1 MEIQRP
7 IPTHLIT
14 GFLGAGKTTLLR
26 HWMSQKPAD
35 EHWAVLINEF
45 GEIGID
51 DHLVGSPQTQASG
64 LTVRQVPG
72 GCLCCSAGLSLQVAL
87 NDLIRHVRPDRLL
100 IEPTGLGHP
109 RELLQTLSG
118 SQYRGVL
125 NLRAALTLVDAR
137 HLQSQRHRE
146 HPIFNDQLAVADVI
160 VAHKSDTYTQADCDA
175 LEAYI
180 TQNHWQQ
187 TPLVYCQQGELSLD
201 WLNQPCGFEPAPRA
215 TVRRESAPSDSI
227 WQATMPDFP
236 ASGVIQR
243 SNEGEGYY
251 SLGWMIEPAQLFDP
265 MPLKAWLDSLGM
277 ERVKGAFITSSGIF
291 GYNRAGLDAQWWPL
305 DEISCSRLE
314 IIDSSPLAS
323 EGLTHSLLGCVHS
336 RPAASS

>member
-14 GFLGAGKTTLLR
+14 GFLGAGKTTLIR
-26 HWMSQKPAD
+26 HWMSRKPAD
-35 EHWAVLINEF
+35 ENWAILINEF

-51 DHLVGSPQTQASG
+51 DHLVGTPETRTSG
-64 LTVRQVPG
+64 LTIRQVPG

-118 SQYRGVL
+118 PGYQGVL
-125 NLRAALTLVDAR
+125 SLRATVTLVDAR
-137 HLQSQRHRE
+137 QLQSQRHRE

-160 VAHKSDTYTQADCDA
+160 VANKKDAYTQKDRDA
-175 LEAYI
+175 LTAYLS
-180 TQNHWQQ
+180 QNNWQDK
-187 TPLVYCQQGELSLD
+187 PLEYCQQGKLPLD
-201 WLNQPCGFEPAPRA
+201 WLSHPSGFTPERRDS
-215 TVRRESAPSDSI
+215 VRRESAPSDSI

-236 ASGVIQR
+236 ASGLVQR

-251 SLGWMIEPAQLFDP
+251 SLGWMIEPARLFDP
-265 MPLKAWLDSLGM
+265 YRLKAWLDSLGM
-277 ERVKGAFITSSGIF
+277 ERIKGAFITTKGIF
-291 GYNRAGLDAQWWPL
+291 GYNRAGEDALWWPL

-314 IIDSSPLAS
+314 LIDSMPFTDSDL
-323 EGLTHSLLGCVHS
+323 EQGILNCLDLN
-336 RPAASS
+336 